1 MQDYLA
7 CVQGVDDGVGEVL
20 DYLDRTGLA
29 ANTVVIYSTDNGW
42 YLGDLGMYDKRFM
55 YEPGL
60 HIPLLARGPGIKA
73 GLVTDLFA
81 LNADFAPTFLELA
94 GLPVPA
100 DMHGRSLVPILRGE
114 KPAKWRTSAYYRY
127 YHDPGHHNTR
137 AHYGVRTAT
146 HKLIH
151 YWKKDAWEMFDLVKD
166 PTEQRNLIND
176 PAQAPRIAELKAELK
191 RLQQELGDTGQ
202 FANEIPRDG
211 VDAPVN
217 IPVLGNKTV
226 AEAIAAARP

>member
-7 CVQGVDDGVGEVL
+7 CVQGVDDSVGEVL
-20 DYLDRTGLA
+20 DYLDRTGLGK
-29 ANTVVIYSTDNGW
+29 NTVVIYSTDNGW

-60 HIPLLARGPGIKA
+60 HIPLLARGPGIKS

-81 LNADFAPTFLELA
+81 VNADFAPTFLEMA
-94 GLPVPA
+94 GLSVPP
-100 DMHGRSLVPILRGE
+100 DMHGRSLVPVLRGE
-114 KPAKWRTSAYYRY
+114 KPANWRTSAYYRY

-151 YWKKDAWEMFDLVKD
+151 YWKKDAWEMFDLVAD
-166 PTEQRNLIND
+166 PTEQRNLAGD
-176 PAQAPRIAELKAELK
+176 PRHAATLASLKTELK

-202 FANEIPRDG
+202 FADAIPRDG

-217 IPVLGNKTV
+217 VPVLGNKTV
-226 AEAIAAARP
+226 AEAIAATRR

>member
-7 CVQGVDDGVGEVL
+7 CVQDVDDSIGEVL
-20 DYLDRTGLA
+20 EYLDRTGLA
-29 ANTVVIYSTDNGW
+29 KDTIVIYSADNGW

-55 YEPGL
+55 YEPGF
-60 HIPLLARGPGIKA
+60 HIPLLVRGPGVKPGA
-73 GLVTDLFA
+73 VTQRFA

-94 GLPVPA
+94 GLPVPSE
-100 DMHGRSLVPILRGE
+100 MHGRSLAPILRGAE
-114 KPAKWRTSAYYRY
+114 PADWRTSVYYRY

-151 YWKKDAWEMFDLVKD
+151 YWKKDAWELFDLTRD
-166 PTEQRNLIND
+166 PNEQRNLAGD
-176 PAQAPRIAELKAELK
+176 PAQAGNLAKLRAEIT
-191 RLQQELGDTGQ
+191 RLQRQLGDTGQ

-217 IPVLGNKTV
+217 VARLGEKDV
-226 AEAIAAARP
+226 RSAIALARP

>member
-1 MQDYLA
+1 MP
-7 CVQGVDDGVGEVL
+7 
-20 DYLDRTGLA
+20 A
-29 ANTVVIYSTDNGW
+29 AIQ
-42 YLGDLGMYDKRFM
+42 
-55 YEPGL
+55 E
-60 HIPLLARGPGIKA
+60 
-73 GLVTDLFA
+73 
-81 LNADFAPTFLELA
+81 
-94 GLPVPA
+94 
-100 DMHGRSLVPILRGE
+100 RSLLPRLHGE
-114 KPAKWRTSAYYRY
+114 RPAGWRTAFYYRY
-127 YHDPGHHNTR
+127 YHDPGDHNTR

>member
-1 MQDYLA
+1 
-7 CVQGVDDGVGEVL
+7 
-20 DYLDRTGLA
+20 
-29 ANTVVIYSTDNGW
+29 
-42 YLGDLGMYDKRFM
+42 M

-60 HIPLLARGPGIKA
+60 HIPLIARGPGVKA
-73 GLVTDLFA
+73 GAVTDLFA

-94 GLPVPA
+94 GVKVPS

-114 KPAKWRTSAYYRY
+114 KPSGWRTSVYYRY

-151 YWKKDAWEMFDLVKD
+151 YWKKDAWELFDLVRD
-166 PTEQRNLIND
+166 PTEQKNLAND
-176 PAQAPRIAELKAELK
+176 PAQAGKVAELKAEIV
-191 RLQQELGDTGQ
+191 RLQKQLGDTGQ
-202 FANEIPRDG
+202 FADSIPRDG

-217 IPVLGNKTV
+217 VPRLGEKTV
-226 AEAIAAARP
+226 KDAIAAATP